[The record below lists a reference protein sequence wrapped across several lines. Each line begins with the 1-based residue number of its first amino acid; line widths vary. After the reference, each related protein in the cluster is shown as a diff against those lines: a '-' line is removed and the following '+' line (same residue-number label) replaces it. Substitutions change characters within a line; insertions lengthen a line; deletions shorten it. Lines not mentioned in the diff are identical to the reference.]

1 MSWEGSDA
9 PVWSAERLRIA
20 ADAAGVGLWS
30 WDVDT
35 DEVAM
40 DGRGRAL
47 WGLPPGA
54 GPLTFEELSSRVAP
68 PDLDAVRAA
77 FAATRTTPGPYQI
90 DFRVHHGERVRW
102 VSARGRGADEG
113 IVGRAMF
120 GVLLDSTE
128 RKEAEE
134 ARELLAGEM
143 AHRVKNL
150 FAIASSL
157 TSIAAR
163 SAATT
168 AEMARDL
175 TRRLKTLGRA
185 QELIRP
191 MPGDG
196 RGKAALLGDLFAAF
210 LAPYDEKGAVG
221 DRIRVS
227 LPEVRAGE
235 TAATTLALVVH
246 ELATNSVKYGSLSV
260 AGGTL
265 DVSCAE
271 HDGEV
276 AVVWTERGG
285 PPASAPA
292 GPGGFGSKLVSR
304 SVSGQLGGTVAFDW
318 RPEGVV
324 VTLRLSKA
332 RLAA

>member
-9 PVWSAERLRIA
+9 AVWSAERLRMA

-35 DEVAM
+35 DEIAM
-40 DGRGRAL
+40 DERGRAL
-47 WGLPPGA
+47 WGVPPR
-54 GPLTFEELSSRVAP
+54 GPLTFGDLSSRIAP
-68 PDLDAVRAA
+68 PDLDAVQAA

-90 DFRVHHGERVRW
+90 DFRIRRDDGVRW

-143 AHRVKNL
+143 SHRVKNL
-150 FAIASSL
+150 FAIASGL
-157 TSIAAR
+157 TTIAAR

-175 TRRLKTLGRA
+175 TERLATLGRA
-185 QELIRP
+185 HDLIRP
-191 MPGDG
+191 VPGERG
-196 RGKAALLGDLFAAF
+196 RRKAALLGDLFAAF
-210 LAPYDEKGAVG
+210 LAPYDSEGRVG
-221 DRIRVS
+221 DRVRVS
-227 LPEVRAGE
+227 LPEVRVGE
-235 TAATTLALVVH
+235 TAATTLALVAH
-246 ELATNSVKYGSLSV
+246 ELATNSVKYGSLSA
-260 AGGTL
+260 AGGSI
-265 DVSCAE
+265 DVRCADQ
-271 HDGEV
+271 DGHV
-276 AVVWTERGG
+276 TVVWTERGG
-285 PPASAPA
+285 PPVSASA
-292 GPGGFGSKLVSR
+292 GPGGFGSRLVSR
-304 SVSGQLGGTVAFDW
+304 SVVGQLGGTVAFDW

-324 VTLRLSKA
+324 ASLRFSKA